1 MSSPKTLWSS
11 QHKTFKS
18 LLLQPANFQEAMQL
32 CLELHAMVHTSEM
45 SGINTVTFE
54 DQLWDD
60 LAETTFRTMPAA
72 KDATIAWNLWH
83 LARIEDITMNL
94 LVAGEPQ
101 VFNTGNWLTKLNVT
115 VRDTGNAMTD
125 AEIIDFSSKIDMAEL
140 RNYRIATGRKTRL
153 IISKLQPAD
162 LKRKMLS
169 ANLQRIFDE
178 GAVLPVEGSSWL
190 VDFWGRKNVA
200 GILLMPVTRHQMV
213 HINDAL
219 LLKAKCQSGRSKS
232 NR

>member
-1 MSSPKTLWSS
+1 MSSPKTLWNS
-11 QHKTFKS
+11 QFKTFKS
-18 LLLQPANFQEAMQL
+18 ILLNSTKFTEAIQL

-45 SGINTVTFE
+45 SGTSTVTFE
-54 DQLWDD
+54 DQLWDG

-83 LARIEDITMNL
+83 LTRIEDITINL

-101 VFNTGNWLTKLNVT
+101 VFNAVNWLEKMNVT

-125 AEIIDFSSKIDMAEL
+125 AEIIDLSTRINMLEL
-140 RNYRIATGRKTRL
+140 RKYRIAVGRKTRE
-153 IISKLQPAD
+153 IIIKLQPAD
-162 LKRKMLS
+162 LKRKMTP
-169 ANLQRIFDE
+169 ANLQCIFDE

-200 GILLMPVTRHQMV
+200 GILSMPVTRHQMV
-213 HINDAL
+213 HINDSL
-219 LLKAKCQSGRSKS
+219 LLKAKCQSGRNKKQL
-232 NR
+232 